1 MDYIP
6 LGSLEAQHKL
16 SVIQDQEMMVVFD
29 QCLDGLSYLH
39 AKSITHRDLK
49 PENIL
54 VCSRSPILIKLADF
68 GHAQDKIV
76 LETFCGTPMYA
87 APEIFLDD
95 AYTNAVDIWSLAVI
109 DFDKRQLRSWGK
121 SWCQSLIETADDWDS
136 DTLIHFITTYMLRW
150 QPEEP
155 ESAADCLK
163 KGLERGLFDGD
174 SSQKG
179 REAATI
185 MGDGSQERYNT
196 SIKRR
201 RTKNDPDP
209 PSGGHRRSLLQIATN
224 RDLNGTVPKRSSV
237 LGQMHLTQ
245 HHRIEWNTER
255 GERLS
260 SPTDKP
266 TPG

>member
-76 LETFCGTPMYA
+76 LETFCGTPIDCEKFVYGLRRYKN
-87 APEIFLDD
+87 PK
-95 AYTNAVDIWSLAVI
+95 

-179 REAATI
+179 SA
-185 MGDGSQERYNT
+185 
-196 SIKRR
+196 
-201 RTKNDPDP
+201 
-209 PSGGHRRSLLQIATN
+209 
-224 RDLNGTVPKRSSV
+224 
-237 LGQMHLTQ
+237 
-245 HHRIEWNTER
+245 
-255 GERLS
+255 
-260 SPTDKP
+260 KP
-266 TPG
+266 